1 MGLFDFLKKGNSKSK
16 NGDSRNQFDFYKKSI
31 PSNIK
36 SLLYIADK
44 RTVWNKNQY
53 NKDGVT
59 ISFQIDSDFEPSE
72 IITTLPV
79 KQGDET
85 TLGYYPSYYEMTP
98 EQRFKYLT
106 FLTDIS
112 IPVDIGY
119 VFVFYYGLE
128 RNIYL
133 NKNLN
138 ESIDMIIT
146 LQKHHT
152 NKSFMS
158 YSNDAIIYAA
168 MKMKDPTI
176 LYKLNLDNLRP
187 ELLFLVKGSFIGNF
201 TARDLILMSKAVG
214 FTNQRYIRSHP
225 ELFEKVLTSIL
236 EAKYSK
242 EVYELNQLAELDT
255 KKAIRLMLA
264 NISIPEREFQ
274 YPNLLLSSKIHSDIY
289 LLIKEA
295 HEKTKLEVAELRKG
309 NPKKNVSK
317 RATLRKKR

>member
-16 NGDSRNQFDFYKKSI
+16 NGDSRNQFDFYTKSI

-53 NKDGVT
+53 NKNGVT

-309 NPKKNVSK
+309 NPEKNVSK